1 MPIRK
6 NTTEAITT
14 WRKRRRSNSCNET
27 QDPLLFSSHSSTAG
41 SETVNERRPDR
52 ELGDLTMVSFKR
64 LWAGLAAIESS
75 PRYWELFTAIGTMEI
90 MHQRWRHYR
99 LAVEVVKRDISP
111 SEGTV
116 IRDLMQTLSPRLASL
131 LLGIEVE
138 EDCIALE
145 NDFSYNLAMTLFQQ
159 QADVLEEGPV
169 KQAYADFYSY
179 FQAAACRR
187 PNIV

>member
-1 MPIRK
+1 
-6 NTTEAITT
+6 
-14 WRKRRRSNSCNET
+14 
-27 QDPLLFSSHSSTAG
+27 
-41 SETVNERRPDR
+41 
-52 ELGDLTMVSFKR
+52 MVSFKR